1 MSCVSLEANL
11 LVKRYLLIC
20 CWWFG
25 PVALEVDERVS
36 CEEAIIKKVCECE
49 MRIENWYCDYLS
61 I

>member
-1 MSCVSLEANL
+1 L